1 LQPHVAVVV
10 TPRLVLLLFIVAQ
23 AWDGVFTY
31 TAVAAHGL
39 AAEANVILFTW
50 MAIVGPGPTLLV
62 AKTGAALAGVLLYA
76 LGVHRALAALTLLYA
91 VAAIA
96 PWLFIFHAY
105 P

>member
-1 LQPHVAVVV
+1 MFVVV

-31 TAVAAHGL
+31 TAVMAHGL
-39 AAEANVILFTW
+39 AAEANVVLSTW
-50 MAIVGPGPTLLV
+50 MAFAGPGPALLV

-91 VAAIA
+91 VAAIT
-96 PWLFIFHAY
+96 PWLVVFHTY

>member
-1 LQPHVAVVV
+1 MVVS
-10 TPRLVLLLFIVAQ
+10 PRLVLLLFIVAQ

-31 TAVAAHGL
+31 TAVSAHGL
-39 AAEANVILFTW
+39 AAEANVILSTW
-50 MAIVGPGPTLLV
+50 MAMVGPATALLV

-91 VAAIA
+91 VAAVG
-96 PWLFIFHAY
+96 PWVVVFHTY